1 MKTASG
7 SWPLSSIIL
16 TVAGGTLVAWG
27 CVSYCSDPF
36 SCLRTSVT

>member
-16 TVAGGTLVAWG
+16 TVAGVTLVAMG
-27 CVSYCSDPF
+27 LYF
-36 SCLRTSVT
+36 ILL